1 MTTPLF
7 LSISVPILILIANII
22 YTSTRDS
29 RKNYDKRI
37 SEKLNKEEY
46 EKDQV
51 AVSNRL
57 KKCEDVTQILM
68 DIKLE
73 QAETKTDIKWIR
85 ESFSQLD
92 CKLKNK
98 Q

>member
-29 RKNYDKRI
+29 KKNYDKRI

-46 EKDQV
+46 EKDQHTV
-51 AVSNRL
+51 DKRL
-57 KKCEDVTQILM
+57 KKCEDVTSILM

-85 ESFSQLD
+85 DSFSQLE
-92 CKLKNK
+92 CKKK
-98 Q
+98 

>member
-22 YTSTRDS
+22 YNLSRDN
-29 RKNYDKRI
+29 RKNYDRRI
-37 SEKLNKEEY
+37 DEKLNKEEY
-46 EKDQV
+46 EKDQIGV
-51 AVSNRL
+51 DHRL
-57 KKCEDVTQILM
+57 KKCEDVTAILM

-85 ESFSQLD
+85 ESFSQLE
-92 CKLKNK
+92 CKKNK
-98 Q
+98 

>member
-22 YTSTRDS
+22 YTSIRDS
-29 RKNYDKRI
+29 RKNYDKKI
-37 SEKLNKEEY
+37 SEKLNKDEY

-51 AVSNRL
+51 AIEHRL
-57 KKCEDVTQILM
+57 QKCEDVTQILM

-92 CKLKNK
+92 CKANK
-98 Q
+98 KK

>member
-29 RKNYDKRI
+29 RKNYDKKI
-37 SEKLNKEEY
+37 SEKLNKDEY

-51 AVSNRL
+51 AVENRL
-57 KKCEDVTQILM
+57 
-68 DIKLE
+68 
-73 QAETKTDIKWIR
+73 
-85 ESFSQLD
+85 
-92 CKLKNK
+92 
-98 Q
+98 